1 MAEGGQQ
8 VGWGCHTLKPPHF
21 TPACCPKYLT
31 QHFLPEVH
39 RRGDAELHLGA
50 HKEYQLQVSRPAG
63 QAGRG
68 RGPQSL
74 SPAGAPFPPPE
85 PQSLSPGA
93 PPLPMCPFSPIL
105 PGLSAAKTAHFSPSG
120 CSVPKGLWLALHEP
134 AVSPG
139 SAGQR
144 KVRASDISRLPH
156 CTLHPSLPALIV
168 SLDV

>member
-1 MAEGGQQ
+1 MPFQIRRSMIDGNKGHKQIRTLVKSLDEVRRWRKGDSRL
-8 VGWGCHTLKPPHF
+8 GWGCHTLKPPHF

-85 PQSLSPGA
+85 PQSLSPAA
-93 PPLPMCPFSPIL
+93 PPSLTHVPIL
-105 PGLSAAKTAHFSPSG
+105 PNPTGAFSSQDCSLLTLWVLSPQGSLAGPS
-120 CSVPKGLWLALHEP
+120 
-134 AVSPG
+134 
-139 SAGQR
+139 
-144 KVRASDISRLPH
+144 
-156 CTLHPSLPALIV
+156 
-168 SLDV
+168 